1 MGLQVPPFVLINVT
15 RLIYRLRISMKIH
28 VCIKQGLFQSGCNLT
43 LELIFK
49 SENQRNWPN
58 QCNFL
63 IVTLSSR
70 LLFVIFS
77 LLQRKFLGGNKW
89 VSTELC
95 VTLCEFHF
103 SNCPKYLDAFIP
115 YFADVYMQM
124 WLLLVGAALWGIA
137 DRLMNAHWLPSRQ

>member
-1 MGLQVPPFVLINVT
+1 MINYQSDYECEVKFTQHYT

-28 VCIKQGLFQSGCNLT
+28 VCIKQGLFQSWCNLT

-77 LLQRKFLGGNKW
+77 LLQHKFLGGNKW

-115 YFADVYMQM
+115 YFADVYLYANVTFCAVPM
-124 WLLLVGAALWGIA
+124 
-137 DRLMNAHWLPSRQ
+137 P